1 MLQSGL
7 SGKAQE
13 SSTGEMACR
22 AGSENKGWER
32 EGGRGERERERER
45 SFAIKNK
52 SFDVLDT

>member
-13 SSTGEMACR
+13 GSTGEMACK
-22 AGSENKGWER
+22 AGSEDKGWER
-32 EGGRGERERERER
+32 EGGRGERETER

-52 SFDVLDT
+52 SFDILDT